1 LKNETTLT
9 FKFKD
14 EEFYPMTRSQQFTLK
29 DFLSYAGG
37 LLGMRT
43 VQPLIVSSFKC
54 KSFEG
59 LFMGV
64 SVLSIVELVY
74 FFTMRLGTNF
84 LRALRT

>member
-14 EEFYPMTRSQQFTLK
+14 EEFYPMIRSQQFTLK

-37 LLGMRT
+37 LLGIRA
-43 VQPLIVSSFKC
+43 VHWLIVSRL
-54 KSFEG
+54 SFESFQG

-74 FFTMRLGTNF
+74 FFTMRLATNL
-84 LRALRT
+84 LRALRG